1 MTTIF
6 GGVAS
11 LFAQTT
17 FSAVNGNFNLF
28 VLTSLRYVTA
38 LHSCRMLLF
47 LILAYITTN
56 HFRKKITLK
65 KIEYHGPT
73 SSMNQSE
80 IIPPRKS
87 ISQML
92 EKPIYLKIN
101 SPKLFI
107 YWKLPCEE
115 FFVFSLIAQAG
126 RPIPLPTPKKGTQM
140 FSFSSTKYGN
150 VWIYLE
156 KTLHLKRLSFQ
167 FPQKN

>member
-28 VLTSLRYVTA
+28 LLTSLRYVTA
-38 LHSCRMLLF
+38 LHSRRMLLF
-47 LILAYITTN
+47 LILAYKTTN

-107 YWKLPCEE
+107 YWTLPCEE

-126 RPIPLPTPKKGTQM
+126 RPIPLPTQKKAPRCSLFRQRNTGMSWYT
-140 FSFSSTKYGN
+140 
-150 VWIYLE
+150 
-156 KTLHLKRLSFQ
+156 
-167 FPQKN
+167 